1 MPRKPIAAP
10 MASARTQ
17 ATLQPAT
24 HPAFDLPRAANAG
37 MRPMQPLDGALL
49 LMHFAFRGLV
59 VKADEFL
66 AGQGLSRV
74 HHRLLYAVAR
84 AEGISVGQLI
94 ELLGVSK
101 QALHR
106 PLKYLQDEGY
116 VLAQRDP
123 VQHRTKRLSLTERG
137 REVEAVASRHE
148 QEAMEE
154 AMRTVSP
161 EGQNAWREVMTALAR
176 RA

>member
-1 MPRKPIAAP
+1 MPRQPNP
-10 MASARTQ
+10 ASA
-17 ATLQPAT
+17 AAQPAA

-37 MRPMQPLDGALL
+37 MRPLQPLDGALL

-66 AGQGLSRV
+66 VGQGLSRV

-94 ELLGVSK
+94 DLLGVSK

-106 PLKYLQDEGY
+106 PLKFLQDEGY
-116 VLAQRDP
+116 VRARRDP
-123 VQHRTKRLSLTERG
+123 VQHRTKRLSLTELG
-137 REVEAVASRHE
+137 REVEATASRHE
-148 QEAMEE
+148 REAMEE
-154 AMRTVSP
+154 AMRAVSP
-161 EGQNAWREVMTALAR
+161 QGQDAWREVMTALAR
-176 RA
+176 MA

>member
-1 MPRKPIAAP
+1 MDPKTTRKSPPLRSTFAE
-10 MASARTQ
+10 
-17 ATLQPAT
+17 PAD
-24 HPAFDLPRAANAG
+24 PAFDLPRAASAG
-37 MRPMQPLDGALL
+37 MRPLQPLDGALL

-59 VKADEFL
+59 VKADAFL
-66 AGQGLSRV
+66 AEQGLSRV

-106 PLKYLQDEGY
+106 PLKFLQDEGY
-116 VLAQRDP
+116 VMARRDP

-137 REVEAVASRHE
+137 REVEATASRHE
-148 QEAMEE
+148 RAAMEE

-161 EGQNAWREVMTALAR
+161 DGQGAWREVMTALAR
-176 RA
+176 MA

>member
-1 MPRKPIAAP
+1 MNQPLSAPTGAATP
-10 MASARTQ
+10 Q
-17 ATLQPAT
+17 AAY
-24 HPAFDLPRAANAG
+24 HPAFDLPRAASAG
-37 MRPMQPLDGALL
+37 MRPLQPLDGALL

-59 VKADEFL
+59 VKADAFL
-66 AGQGLSRV
+66 AEQGLSRV

-106 PLKYLQDEGY
+106 PLKFLQDEGY
-116 VLAQRDP
+116 VMARRDP
-123 VQHRTKRLSLTERG
+123 VQHRTKRLLLTERG
-137 REVEAVASRHE
+137 RQVEATASRHE
-148 QEAMEE
+148 RDAMEE

-161 EGQNAWREVMTALAR
+161 DGQDAWREVMTALAR
-176 RA
+176 MA

>member
-1 MPRKPIAAP
+1 MPRQSNPSAAADP
-10 MASARTQ
+10 HAV
-17 ATLQPAT
+17 LPPAD

-37 MRPMQPLDGALL
+37 MRPLQPLDGALL

-106 PLKYLQDEGY
+106 PLKFLQDEGY
-116 VLAQRDP
+116 LVAQRDP

-137 REVEAVASRHE
+137 REVEATASRHE
-148 QEAMEE
+148 REAMEA
-154 AMRTVSP
+154 AMRSVPAS
-161 EGQNAWREVMTALAR
+161 GQAAWTEVMTALAR
-176 RA
+176 MA

>member
-1 MPRKPIAAP
+1 MPRSPTPDTAAH
-10 MASARTQ
+10 
-17 ATLQPAT
+17 PADQ
-24 HPAFDLPRAANAG
+24 PAFDLPRAANAG
-37 MRPMQPLDGALL
+37 MRPLQPLDGALL

-59 VKADEFL
+59 VKADAFL
-66 AGQGLSRV
+66 AQQGLSRV

-84 AEGISVGQLI
+84 AEGISVGQLV

-137 REVEAVASRHE
+137 RQVEATASRHE
-148 QEAMEE
+148 REAMEA
-154 AMRTVSP
+154 AMRTVPAS
-161 EGQNAWREVMTALAR
+161 GQAAWHEVMTTLAR
-176 RA
+176 LA

>member
-1 MPRKPIAAP
+1 MPAP
-10 MASARTQ
+10 HAD
-17 ATLQPAT
+17 PAD
-24 HPAFDLPRAANAG
+24 HPAFDLPRAASAG
-37 MRPMQPLDGALL
+37 MRPLQPLDGALL
-49 LMHFAFRGLV
+49 LMHFALRGLV
-59 VKADEFL
+59 VKADAFL
-66 AGQGLSRV
+66 AEQGLSRV

-106 PLKYLQDEGY
+106 PLKFLQDEGY
-116 VLAQRDP
+116 VVARRDP

-137 REVEAVASRHE
+137 REVEATASRHE
-148 QEAMEE
+148 RDAMEE

-161 EGQNAWREVMTALAR
+161 DGQGAWREVMTALAR
-176 RA
+176 MA